1 MSNKEKSFFS
11 RFKTKQA
18 ATKYLDGFVQGLS
31 DELVR
36 RRKLQLRFQAKID
49 AVSKA
54 VRDKYAGC
62 PASELLGNTS
72 DVKILAHAR
81 NLGFSPSICA
91 PYKPGNLKPRS
102 LTRQATDYI
111 RLWLQFTHYF
121 EQLITQSCEK
131 KLDRELEYDYY
142 EHLSQ

>member
-1 MSNKEKSFFS
+1 MSNKEISFFS
-11 RFKTKQA
+11 RFKNKQS

-36 RRKLQLRFQAKID
+36 RRKLQLRFESKVA
-49 AVSKA
+49 AVSEA
-54 VRDKYAGC
+54 VRDKYKGT
-62 PASELLGNTS
+62 PASEILGNTS
-72 DVKILAHAR
+72 DTKILAHAR
-81 NLGFSPSICA
+81 NLGFSPNICA
-91 PYKPGNLKPRS
+91 PYKPGSLKPRS

-121 EQLITQSCEK
+121 EQLITQSCDK